1 MEKKRVL
8 LIGVAVGVGLA
19 FTILLA
25 RAAKDR
31 IKVIEFSLE
40 KVK

>member
-1 MEKKRVL
+1 MEKERVL
-8 LIGVAVGVGLA
+8 LIGVTVGVGLA

-31 IKVIEFSLE
+31 IRVVDFTLE